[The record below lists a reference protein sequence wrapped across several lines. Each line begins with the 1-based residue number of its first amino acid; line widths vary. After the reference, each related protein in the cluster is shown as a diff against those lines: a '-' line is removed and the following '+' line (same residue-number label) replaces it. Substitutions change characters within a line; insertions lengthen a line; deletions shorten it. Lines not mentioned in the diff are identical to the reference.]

1 MAKLAIP
8 VHGEKET
15 HVTQP
20 LAISPQLACMN
31 AFCTFRIVG
40 FAGLL
45 GATTAHAQ
53 SPLLLPE
60 FLTDTEVTLT
70 LDHGEHEF
78 LPGVMTPTLGANGP
92 VLGPVIEA
100 HRGDVVTWNVV
111 NNIGEITTMHWHGMH
126 VAPENDGG
134 PHSTIAPGETWSP
147 SFEVLDKAGTYW
159 YHPHLH
165 MMTNAHVSKGIAG
178 MIWVRDD
185 VEQAL
190 TLPRTYGVDEF
201 PLVLQTK
208 AFDADGII
216 EPDSNTDD
224 VAMVNATVDAVLDVP
239 AQMLRFHVLN
249 GSSQRVFNV
258 GFDDDM
264 TFQLIATEGGLIDAP
279 VTTARMRLAPGERCE
294 IVVDASGLEGQTLT
308 LVSHASEFSN
318 GIYGATNPGMGAG
331 MSMTGYS
338 PNPLNGADFPLLTLQ
353 VGPATDNAV
362 TSLPEVLDP
371 SNANPWN
378 EADIDQARTIT
389 MSPVTMGMNQ
399 LNGEFLLNGAP
410 FNMDVIN
417 HTIPLNNLETW
428 TITNMSGIGHP
439 FHIHDVQFY
448 ILDRDGVPP
457 SAVEQGRKDVVFVP
471 AMQTARFITAFEDFA
486 NPDIPYMYHCHMLT
500 HEDGGMM
507 GQFVVVD
514 SDNVE
519 EHAEHEAGV
528 HPSPARHVVR
538 FNSHGEPWRV
548 VDMRGV
554 QLAEGVGSD
563 REERLDVSAWP
574 NGMYLLHT
582 RSESTETTANPR
594 NVQRFVVSH

>member
-1 MAKLAIP
+1 
-8 VHGEKET
+8 
-15 HVTQP
+15 
-20 LAISPQLACMN
+20 MN
-31 AFCTFRIVG
+31 AFSTFRFVG
-40 FAGLL
+40 FTGLL
-45 GATTAHAQ
+45 GATAAHAQ

-92 VLGPVIEA
+92 VLGPVMEA

-190 TLPRTYGVDEF
+190 MLPRTYGVDEF

-294 IVVDASGLEGQTLT
+294 IVVDASGMEGQTLT

-514 SDNVE
+514 PSDVDE
-519 EHAEHEAGV
+519 AEATAALTF
-528 HPSPARHVVR
+528 PNPAHDRLQLSGFEGAWSVV
-538 FNSHGEPWRV
+538 NTQGQILAQ
-548 VDMRGV
+548 G
-554 QLAEGVGSD
+554 QLTTRQEVIDTS
-563 REERLDVSAWP
+563 RWP
-574 NGMYLLHT
+574 NGLYVLRPAKGQAVT
-582 RSESTETTANPR
+582 
-594 NVQRFVVSH
+594 FVVQH